1 MEQLVVEDL
10 SYGLNDWRNIQTV
23 VRETFKVF
31 YDVMKS
37 NSEAIK
43 AQAAAIQ
50 RLEKALDN
58 KVNKTEFQGSIGKS
72 NSNRSGINSASAF
85 SYQGEFIGNNKL
97 EQKDN

>member
-10 SYGLNDWRNIQTV
+10 SYGLNEWRNIQTV

-31 YDVMKS
+31 YDVMKY

-43 AQAAAIQ
+43 SQAAAIQ

-58 KVNKTEFQGSIGKS
+58 KVNKTEFQG
-72 NSNRSGINSASAF
+72 A
-85 SYQGEFIGNNKL
+85 IGNLNTIRH
-97 EQKDN
+97 